1 MNDWK
6 KTVPLLLLCV
16 YFIKVMLQPP
26 TLIDS
31 SILLVLSL
39 ISCYFEYQINN
50 KKLKQLEEKFNDLTK
65 DMINKKEEIDSV
77 VNSIRSSVTSMKLGS
92 SLRPTANV
100 NK

>member
-6 KTVPLLLLCV
+6 KTVPLLLLCA
-16 YFIKVMLQPP
+16 YFIKVMIQSP

-31 SILLVLSL
+31 SILLVLGF

-50 KKLKQLEEKFNDLTK
+50 KKLRQLEEKFNDFAK
-65 DMINKKEEIDSV
+65 DINNKKEEIDSV

-92 SLRPTANV
+92 SIRPTANV